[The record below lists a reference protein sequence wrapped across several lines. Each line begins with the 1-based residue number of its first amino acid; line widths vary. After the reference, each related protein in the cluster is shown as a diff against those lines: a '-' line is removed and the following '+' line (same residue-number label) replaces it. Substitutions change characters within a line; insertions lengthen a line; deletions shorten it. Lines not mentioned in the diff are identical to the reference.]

1 MLIGINVAK
10 LREGKP
16 SEYLTRFIFGGTLTV
31 IAALIARH
39 YGPILGGLFLA
50 FPGIFA
56 PGLSMTETH
65 AIERKAS
72 QGARRHSL
80 RPRRSQ
86 RRSRRSLRRRIR
98 PRRLRHHPL
107 ARPPHPPPNPHPA
120 VGNRR
125 VASSLGPM
133 LVAPQTLPHLAPRP
147 KNSTSP
153 RKSRH
158 SDPRA

>member
-1 MLIGINVAK
+1 MLIGINGAK

-72 QGARRHSL
+72 QGADGTLFARDEASVEAAGASAGALGLAAFALVLWKFLPTHTL
-80 RPRRSQ
+80 T
-86 RRSRRSLRRRIR
+86 LT
-98 PRRLRHHPL
+98 LPL
-107 ARPPHPPPNPHPA
+107 AATAWLA
-120 VGNRR
+120 VS
-125 VASSLGPM
+125 VLCWW
-133 LVAPQTLPHLAPRP
+133 L
-147 KNSTSP
+147 
-153 RKSRH
+153 RKRFH
-158 SDPRA
+158 I

>member
-16 SEYLTRFIFGGTLTV
+16 SEYLTRFLFGGIVTVLATL
-31 IAALIARH
+31 LSNH

-72 QGARRHSL
+72 RGANGTLFARAEAAVIAHRR
-80 RPRRSQ
+80 
-86 RRSRRSLRRRIR
+86 
-98 PRRLRHHPL
+98 
-107 ARPPHPPPNPHPA
+107 
-120 VGNRR
+120 
-125 VASSLGPM
+125 
-133 LVAPQTLPHLAPRP
+133 
-147 KNSTSP
+147 
-153 RKSRH
+153 
-158 SDPRA
+158 